1 MVLKSVSSQRKGQN
15 EKLYLGFRPKVRRK
29 TEHRAGSFD
38 MTAIVAAL
46 PPQKTNSNSNRM
58 IGCAFTF
65 KQFFCDKCLN
75 NGKKL
80 DWMKFNFTFLYALQ
94 CSIKLMF
101 ERLEHVG
108 IMRVVCVC
116 RDHRIHESN
125 VTSANSCLLCARPV
139 WILDTN
145 ISCWICHFFSIWM
158 TSESLRYTQAVFSW
172 FYCAN
177 FKK

>member
-1 MVLKSVSSQRKGQN
+1 MKSVSSQKN
-15 EKLYLGFRPKVRRK
+15 AKLYLGFRPKVRRK

-75 NGKKL
+75 NGRKIRL
-80 DWMKFNFTFLYALQ
+80 DEIQFYISL
-94 CSIKLMF
+94 CSTMYIKMMF

-125 VTSANSCLLCARPV
+125 VTSANSCPLCARPV
-139 WILDTN
+139 
-145 ISCWICHFFSIWM
+145 
-158 TSESLRYTQAVFSW
+158 
-172 FYCAN
+172 
-177 FKK
+177 